1 MTTLT
6 SGGKKNEITDTYTA
20 KKRRASGNTE
30 KQTLMIPTELLTKLR
45 VDAAVRRVSMSGIVT
60 EALAQYYEGK
70 QEEKM

>member
-45 VDAAVRRVSMSGIVT
+45 VDAAVRRVSMS
-60 EALAQYYEGK
+60 
-70 QEEKM
+70 